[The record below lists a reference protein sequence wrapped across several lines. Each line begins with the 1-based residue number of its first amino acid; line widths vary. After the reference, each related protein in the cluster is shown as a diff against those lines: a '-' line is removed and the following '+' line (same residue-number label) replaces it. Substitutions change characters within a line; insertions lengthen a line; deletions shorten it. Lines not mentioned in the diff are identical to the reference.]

1 MMMELNITVDNIK
14 YSGII
19 IQIITAIVASIYYY
33 KYKNSFTKYLLLLL
47 WYTAL
52 NDIVAGLYSINISKY
67 NAPFYNVFQLIFTIY
82 YLSLYKTVVESLRF
96 KKAISYFVFI
106 YLVSFL
112 VALVVDNFFQYH
124 LSLSYIT
131 GSILIVTSIILFFSE
146 ILNSDKIIRINKMLM
161 FWVSIGLL
169 ISLLPDIPFDVIRK
183 YYAKSPTIP
192 YIYVVSYLLFITY
205 NLLLIS
211 GFIWSEKQQKH

>member
-1 MMMELNITVDNIK
+1 M
-14 YSGII
+14 
-19 IQIITAIVASIYYY
+19 
-33 KYKNSFTKYLLLLL
+33 
-47 WYTAL
+47 
-52 NDIVAGLYSINISKY
+52 
-67 NAPFYNVFQLIFTIY
+67 
-82 YLSLYKTVVESLRF
+82 
-96 KKAISYFVFI
+96 
-106 YLVSFL
+106 
-112 VALVVDNFFQYH
+112 
-124 LSLSYIT
+124 
-131 GSILIVTSIILFFSE
+131 IVTSIILYFSE

-161 FWVSIGLL
+161 FWISIGLL